1 MNIKRLKESIEL
13 FKNEL
18 DGALLSSDI
27 WEKESGL
34 SIASYNPN
42 EKYVALFTR
51 LTNNMDRDLEDIG
64 FSAFGEYQLIDLE
77 NGTMLIVLN
86 FEGKYLWGS
95 LLDKSKLSLGRLIY
109 IAMPKAQ
116 NSLKK
121 AINDIE

>member
-18 DGALLSSDI
+18 DGALISSDI
-27 WEKESGL
+27 WDKANGL

-42 EKYVALFTR
+42 KKYVALFTR
-51 LTNNMDRDLEDIG
+51 LTNNMDQNLEDIG
-64 FSAFGEYQLIDLE
+64 FSVFGEYQIIDLE
-77 NGTMLIVLN
+77 DGFMLLIMN
-86 FEGKYLWGS
+86 FKGVYLWGS
-95 LLDKSKLSLGRLIY
+95 LLDKAKLSLGRLIY

-116 NSLKK
+116 ESLKL